1 MLRAIAGVLFFVALV
16 LFLIFWQQNYKG
28 FIEPI
33 TIQYDIFFARMDP
46 VQLPFYVLLI
56 LSFIAGVVLTFL
68 LELMGWLKMRSR
80 LAGQSKTIKRM
91 ERELQQLRTL
101 PFSDTGESSTAA
113 PEE

>member
-1 MLRAIAGVLFFVALV
+1 MLRVIAGIVFFIALV

-33 TIQYDIFFARMDP
+33 TIQYDIFFLKLGP
-46 VQLPFYVLLI
+46 VDLPFYVLLI

-68 LELMGWLKMRSR
+68 LELLGWLKMRSK
-80 LAGQSKTIKRM
+80 LAAQSKTIKRM
-91 ERELQQLRTL
+91 EKELQQLRTL
-101 PFSDTGESSTAA
+101 PFSDTEESSPTA